1 MATMKMNMLNKSA
14 LPTRCTIARPTRSSQ
29 RTRVVAAAI
38 DDTNI
43 FINLLASSACMT
55 IPAAVTIATSEF
67 RDAEIEKVQ
76 TLDGAL
82 PLIAAASVD
91 AICHSIP
98 GINLLFGLVAEPVGA
113 ACGVAYMMSILLS
126 SAAIDPATLA
136 PKGTVLNAQKSA
148 NPVTAAVRVP
158 FTSIIPT
165 TLKVRHG
172 EQDVGGLGALQ
183 TEEQLEMFVV
193 RSLTR
198 PSTRATAE
206 PPGRSLT
213 ASPQLPLN
221 SVLVIVG
228 VGCLILE
235 AASHAPVLTFF
246 MPRVLSVA
254 GSLAAVGW
262 ALESTKTKTT
272 A

>member
-165 TLKVRHG
+165 TLKVIDYSNEG
-172 EQDVGGLGALQ
+172 YSGAAWKVVDGL
-183 TEEQLEMFVV
+183 
-193 RSLTR
+193 
-198 PSTRATAE
+198 
-206 PPGRSLT
+206 
-213 ASPQLPLN
+213 PQLPLN